1 MKEKILKIILGNILK
16 NVNNPTNK
24 RKGFSNVWDIR
35 SFTTYRKSVEEEN
48 KYFSDFGNR
57 KINYYGKN
65 YFPRN

>member
-16 NVNNPTNK
+16 NMNNPTNK

-35 SFTTYRKSVEEEN
+35 SFTTYRREN
-48 KYFSDFGNR
+48 KYFPDFGNR

-65 YFPRN
+65 YFFRN